1 MKQPAPKKSRNRKE
15 RWANAPAAN
24 VGAPITSTNV
34 GGYNGKDP
42 VLHSALTSFENKAD
56 IIKQIDASAD
66 HLNLGRN
73 RELVFHRNTVED
85 QAKVIRKALAY
96 AELIIT
102 ANSKYKIPEQP
113 KGKQRISYVKAY
125 LDGMTNSQVI
135 QECIQGGG

>member
-1 MKQPAPKKSRNRKE
+1 VKQPAPKKSRNRKE